1 MKNRNKVI
9 QFPCSYPLK
18 VMGANTNEFYAVVS
32 TIIEKNISSD
42 EKVTYYSRVSS
53 GNKYISITATFI
65 AQSKEQIDAI
75 YRELNGH
82 TLVLTTL

>member
-1 MKNRNKVI
+1 
-9 QFPCSYPLK
+9 
-18 VMGANTNEFYAVVS
+18 MGENTNEFYAVVG
-32 TIIEKNISSD
+32 TIIEKHIGSD
-42 EKVTYYSRVSS
+42 EKVTYYSRISS

>member
-1 MKNRNKVI
+1 
-9 QFPCSYPLK
+9 
-18 VMGANTNEFYAVVS
+18 MGANTNEFYAVVS